1 MWRALLTGHDV
12 DVSVLVLVV
21 WMVGVLRRD
30 LHVHRASLHLLWER
44 ERHTQRVTF
53 WNAVKRE
60 VLT

>member
-1 MWRALLTGHDV
+1 VWRALLTGHDV

-44 ERHTQRVTF
+44 ERHTQRVTL
-53 WNAVKRE
+53 W
-60 VLT
+60 